1 MNKLPQQRKSV
12 IRILLVDDHIAM
24 RMGISS
30 VIENEED
37 MEVIAEAGNGK
48 EAVAVALEKHPDVI
62 ILDLRMPEQDGIETI
77 RILRKEWSKANIL
90 IYSSF
95 ANGEEIFSAFQAGA
109 DGFVVKDMELD
120 QLLEAIRTVAKG
132 EQYIPS
138 EVSSRMIFRLTSKL
152 TTREVTILEYVAS
165 GHSNKEIADKLNLVE
180 GTVKVHLANIF
191 KKLKVNDRTQAVIFA
206 LKNHII
212 QID

>member
-1 MNKLPQQRKSV
+1 MNKLPEQKKSV

-24 RMGISS
+24 RMGISA

-37 MEVIAEAGNGK
+37 MEVVAEASNGV
-48 EAVAVALEKHPDVI
+48 EAVSVALEKKPDVI
-62 ILDLRMPEQDGIETI
+62 LLDLRMPEQDGIETI
-77 RILRKEWSKANIL
+77 KIIRKEWSKANIL

-132 EQYIPS
+132 DQYIPS
-138 EVSSRMIFRLTSKL
+138 EVSSRMIFKLTSKL
-152 TTREVTILEYVAS
+152 TTREVTILEYVS
-165 GHSNKEIADKLNLVE
+165 NGHCNKEIADELGLVE

-191 KKLKVNDRTQAVIFA
+191 KKLKVNDRTQAVMFA
-206 LKNHII
+206 IRNHII
-212 QID
+212 QIE

>member
-95 ANGEEIFSAFQAGA
+95 ANGEEIFSAFPGRSRWICGQRYGA
-109 DGFVVKDMELD
+109 
-120 QLLEAIRTVAKG
+120 RPVARG
-132 EQYIPS
+132 DS
-138 EVSSRMIFRLTSKL
+138 NG
-152 TTREVTILEYVAS
+152 RER
-165 GHSNKEIADKLNLVE
+165 
-180 GTVKVHLANIF
+180 GTVYPIRGVF
-191 KKLKVNDRTQAVIFA
+191 TYDFQADLQVDHPGSDDSGICRQRA
-206 LKNHII
+206 QQQGNRG
-212 QID
+212 